1 MNRQMYWPMDW
12 SMFWNLLWIENQKNL
27 KRKLLWVELILL
39 VVFVILVF
47 SFLYTT
53 IHGTPDSV
61 TITDADLAK
70 IPQLISWPG
79 SLAFSLRFAAGSK
92 LLLIIFVGAVT
103 ASEYTW
109 RTYQLW
115 LSRGVP
121 RPLLLVTKFISL
133 YLPILIVV
141 TGALIGGGLISAIF
155 SLRINGDLYL
165 EQIKFWRLGLDLFRT
180 AYTLLPYAGIT
191 FLLAVA
197 TRSAVAAIGGCTA
210 YGLIVENL
218 LSQSL
223 LLLPGRLGEIAMY
236 LPASLM
242 ESVLSANWTPPVLM
256 DETMSGLLSPNQA
269 VVAIAI
275 LTLSLIAMALWVF
288 QGQDFS
294 G

>member
-1 MNRQMYWPMDW
+1 
-12 SMFWNLLWIENQKNL
+12 MFWNLLWIENQKNL
-27 KRKLLWVELILL
+27 KRNLLWVELILL
-39 VVFVILVF
+39 VICILLVF
-47 SFLYTT
+47 SFLY
-53 IHGTPDSV
+53 IAIQGAPDGV

-79 SLAFSLRFAAGSK
+79 SLAFSLRVAAGSK

-121 RPLLLVTKFISL
+121 RTLLLSTKFISL

-155 SLRINGDLYL
+155 SLRINGALYL

-180 AYTLLPYAGIT
+180 AYTMLPYAGIS
-191 FLLAVA
+191 FMLAVA

-210 YGLIVENL
+210 YGLIVESI

-223 LLLPGRLGEIAMY
+223 QLLPGRFGEIAKY
-236 LPASLM
+236 LPANLM
-242 ESVLSANWTPPVLM
+242 ESVLSASWTPPVLM
-256 DETMSGLLSPNQA
+256 EEVTPGLLAPFPA
-269 VVAIAI
+269 AISI
-275 LTLSLIAMALWVF
+275 SIWTFSLFFMALWIF
-288 QGQDFS
+288 KRQDFT